1 MSTVVDPA
9 ARPEDIALQPRDWV
23 ALALPGLIWGSSFYL
38 IAEGLDAF
46 SPYLVAWMRIGFGM
60 VVIAS
65 FGRARRPIPKQF
77 VPRVVL
83 LSAVWMVVPL
93 SLFALAQ
100 ERVSSSVT
108 GMLNGANPIFTAVVA
123 AIVVRALPPA
133 RQMLG
138 LMIGLLGV
146 VLIALPSW
154 SESSSSASGVL
165 MILAALVCYGIAL
178 NVAGP
183 VQRQLGSLPVI
194 GRALAIAFVLTAPLG
209 LAAIGDSS
217 FAWSS
222 AVAVAALGAFG
233 TGAAFVLMASNA
245 GRFGS
250 TRAASTTYLIP
261 GVSIVL
267 GVAFRGETVD
277 ALALVGSA
285 VALSG
290 AYLVNT
296 GTVAVADRTARR
308 RAGGAVNER
317 SDRI

>member
-1 MSTVVDPA
+1 MSPA
-9 ARPEDIALQPRDWV
+9 VAPEDVALQPRDWV

-46 SPYLVAWMRIGFGM
+46 SPYLVAWLRIGFGM
-60 VVIAS
+60 CVISS
-65 FGRARRPIPKQF
+65 FGRARQPIPRPF
-77 VPRVVL
+77 VPRILL
-83 LSAVWMVVPL
+83 LSVVWIAIPL
-93 SLFALAQ
+93 SLFALAEQ
-100 ERVSSSVT
+100 RVSSSVT

-123 AIVVRALPPA
+123 AIFVRALPPA
-133 RQMLG
+133 RQVLG
-138 LMIGLLGV
+138 LAIGLLGV

-154 SESSSSASGVL
+154 SEGGSSASGVL

-209 LAAIGDSS
+209 VAAIGDSS

-222 AVAVAALGAFG
+222 AVAVAVLGAFG
-233 TGAAFVLMASNA
+233 TGVAFVLMASNA
-245 GRFGS
+245 GHFGS

-267 GVAFRGETVD
+267 GVAFRGERVD
-277 ALALVGSA
+277 AQALVGSA

-296 GTVAVADRTARR
+296 ALTRRPSPTA
-308 RAGGAVNER
+308 AAAASGAAR
-317 SDRI
+317 